1 VGQAFSLS
9 GILRRCQNKAIVVKI
24 LGGLNRLRRKAHK
37 AFARVKSYKID
48 VPTSGGGAAI
58 IDNLEAIGR
67 AGY

>member
-1 VGQAFSLS
+1 M
-9 GILRRCQNKAIVVKI
+9 KT
-24 LGGLNRLRRKAHK
+24 
-37 AFARVKSYKID
+37 YKID